1 MAMYASEMVKLAQSW
16 IGLKESDKSHKK
28 IIDIYNKHKPL
39 PRGYKVKLTDNWC
52 ATTMSALAINLGYTD
67 IIPIECSCGEMIEL
81 AKKMKI
87 WVEDDAYTPKIGDFI
102 LYDWD
107 DNGKGDNKGWPD
119 HIGIIE
125 KCGNKQ
131 MTIIEGNY
139 SNAVKRRNMA
149 VNAKGIRGFIVPK
162 YDAEPKKV
170 TTTTTTTKVS
180 DTKMP
185 TIKKGSKGKAVKI
198 WQVIIGAEPD
208 GEFGTDTEKKTIAF
222 QKKHGL
228 EQDGIA
234 GPKSWKAGLESV

>member
-1 MAMYASEMVKLAQSW
+1 MAMYASEMVKKAQSF

-52 ATTMSALAINLGYTD
+52 AVTWSALAIELGYTS
-67 IIPIECSCGEMIEL
+67 IIPIECSCGEIIKL
-81 AKKMKI
+81 AKEMCI
-87 WVEDDAYTPKIGDFI
+87 WVEDDDYTPKPGDGI
-102 LYDWD
+102 VYDWD
-107 DNGKGDNKGWPD
+107 DNGKGDNTGWPD

-131 MTIIEGNY
+131 MTVIEGNY
-139 SNAVKRRNMA
+139 GNAVKRRIIK
-149 VNAKGIRGFIVPK
+149 VGAKGIRGFIVPK

-170 TTTTTTTKVS
+170 TTTTTKKVS

-185 TIKKGSKGKAVKI
+185 TIKEGSTGKAVKI

-208 GEFGTDTEKKTIAF
+208 GKFGPDTKKKTKAF
-222 QKKHGL
+222 QKKHKL
-228 EQDGIA
+228 DQDCVV
-234 GPKSWKAGLESV
+234 GPKTWKAGLESV